1 MILINFDNL
10 IKTLN
15 ERQKKIYQMLEIN
28 QEKSAIA
35 YLGAV
40 RVLKDNMNPDR
51 FHQAAN
57 SIRHIG
63 ALITRSKKKRKPFKK
78 SKQKHFSRKL
88 KVILTEEMQFLH
100 QDIIKNI
107 EDLIDRWQTLQ
118 DDYFIPIAHYSKK
131 NFSEFEENFEDF
143 EDILIELL
151 KTSKDRKKI
160 LKQLLKIEN
169 PTQEHIDLLK
179 NAILFPSDAHYFFI
193 KLTSPNWLELL
204 KNNNFFRDPPKEF
217 SKHFTISSWPQ
228 ANYLISISHIKSK
241 EVLEIFSDLDDYEN
255 FLTFRRLLQCILNMP
270 IEIAKDSIKLI
281 IKWARNYMSTL
292 ELSFLKKLFIKL
304 INSSEFNE
312 ALKLLEIMFNFS
324 YPKIKTENFLH
335 YNKYYFLLTSNLD
348 GINQTILNIKDGN
361 FQCKF
366 IQILCKCLS
375 EAIRSEIIKY
385 IKISEDINGV
395 KTQVN
400 PELLLLREHS
410 EILRQSIET
419 EHDSL
424 ESNTIVHILINNIRD
439 FTLALYSLDSE
450 AFKKCVKSFLKYK
463 WKTFTRLFLFMLDK
477 HYDLLKADLSIILAK
492 KELFEGKQCWHEYFH
507 LLKNH
512 FSEFTEDEKEI
523 IFNWIKEDPDF
534 TIPESSFTNNTEY
547 KEYITHFNRIWRKR
561 RLNPILDYLPE
572 EIERK
577 FNDLL
582 TEAKKLKDPDYL
594 RKRTGVSIYN
604 PPDFHLNSI
613 KDMNVD
619 DQINHLKNFKPD
631 NNFFPFSGKEGLG
644 RAYALLIKDNPSKY
658 NTLIQN
664 FKDIPIEYLSD
675 IIDGFK
681 EAMNEGKLINHGLLL
696 RIFNEIVKYIE
707 SLEPTG
713 QEGNVYRVQWVIAQ
727 FFKVMLV
734 ETPIET
740 IIENLELIW
749 SLNLH
754 QMKTKTVDYEKYSD
768 SQSYHITPF
777 SHYFYTLKGLKL
789 ENLISLIEILH
800 TNSKEGE
807 EIPLLKQFYQIIDEL
822 LEPNLD
828 EGELIRAIIGSRLNF
843 FFSLNESWTQERLAL
858 IFIDDKNKRNL
869 WDVAWDSYIINHRFS
884 VERFSLLKPQYKKSI
899 DRLKSTSPN
908 ISFDGKK
915 GVINH
920 VITAYLKEV
929 ENLDKD
935 SLIEYLFIQSDTE
948 IRKLTWQIL
957 SNFIEPIYKIED
969 NNQRENIFKR
979 YYKLLNHRIVQLKE
993 KSNIKYED
1001 VLEELE
1007 PKGLIFSR
1015 IQRLEKDHLLL
1026 LNDILELTKG
1036 NSGIFTDEILGKIKE
1051 SLEIDHS
1058 IVLEILNKL
1067 VSSKNQSIWLNERT
1081 SDMIFDIISTL
1092 KNKEISQQSEL
1103 IIKRIVE
1110 AMWNRGFHKF
1120 SDFE

>member
-1 MILINFDNL
+1 
-10 IKTLN
+10 
-15 ERQKKIYQMLEIN
+15 MLEIN

-35 YLGAV
+35 YLGAI

-160 LKQLLKIEN
+160 LKHLLKIEN

-281 IKWARNYMSTL
+281 IKWARNYLSTL

-304 INSSEFNE
+304 INSSEFDE

-419 EHDSL
+419 KHDSL

-439 FTLALYSLDSE
+439 FTLALYSLDPE
-450 AFKKCVKSFLKYK
+450 AFKKYIKSFLKFR
-463 WKTFTRLFLFMLDK
+463 WKTFTRLFLFILNK
-477 HYDLLKADLSIILAK
+477 HYDFLKADLSIVLAK

-523 IFNWIKEDPDF
+523 IFNWIKEGPDF
-534 TIPESSFTNNTEY
+534 TIPESNFTTINDYEEY
-547 KEYITHFNRIWRKR
+547 KTHFNRIWRKR
-561 RLNPILDYLPE
+561 RLTPILDYLPKDF
-572 EIERK
+572 EREFK
-577 FNDLL
+577 NLL
-582 TEAKKLKDPDYL
+582 TEAKNLKDPDYL

-604 PPDFHLNSI
+604 PPDFHLNDI

-631 NNFFPFSGKEGLG
+631 KNFFPFSGKEGLG

-696 RIFNEIVKYIE
+696 RIFNEIIKFIE
-707 SLEPTG
+707 SLEPTEE
-713 QEGNVYRVQWVIAQ
+713 EGNIYRIQWIIAQ
-727 FFKVMLV
+727 FIKVMLM
-734 ETPIET
+734 ETSIET
-740 IIENLELIW
+740 IIENQELIW

-754 QMKTKTVDYEKYSD
+754 KMQTETLDYEKYSD

-777 SHYFYTLKGLKL
+777 SHYFYTLKGLKF
-789 ENLISLIEILH
+789 ENMIGLIEILH
-800 TNSKEGE
+800 KNTKKGE
-807 EIPLLKQFYQIIDEL
+807 EVPLLKQFYQIIDEL
-822 LEPNLD
+822 LDPNLN
-828 EGELIRAIIGSRLNF
+828 EGELIRAIVGYRLSF
-843 FFSLNESWTQERLAL
+843 FLRINKSWTQDRLAL
-858 IFIDDKNKRNL
+858 IFTDDKNRRNL
-869 WDVAWDSYIINHRFS
+869 WDVAWDSYIISYRFS
-884 VERFSLLKPQYKKSI
+884 VDRFSLLKPQYKKGI
-899 DRLKSTSPN
+899 DRLKSASPN

-915 GVINH
+915 GLITH
-920 VITAYLKEV
+920 LITAYLMEV
-929 ENLDKD
+929 VNLDKD
-935 SLIEYLFIQSDTE
+935 SLIEYLFLQSNTE

-957 SNFIEPIYKIED
+957 SDFLEPINKIED
-969 NNQRENIFKR
+969 NNQREKLFKR
-979 YYKLLNHRIVQLKE
+979 YYKLLNFRIAQLKE
-993 KSNIKYED
+993 KRNIEYED
-1001 VLEELE
+1001 ILEELE

-1015 IQRLEKDHLLL
+1015 ILRLEREHLIL
-1026 LNDILELTKG
+1026 LNDILELTEG
-1036 NSGIFTDEILGKIKE
+1036 NSGIFTRKILKKIKE

-1120 SDFE
+1120 SDFG